1 MKKRWL
7 YLMIL
12 LIVLL
17 CAPALADDL
26 AGECKIYQAEK
37 GRLDSLTDHDDATGV
52 QLREAVEHVLE
63 IRPGATPVASLSL
76 VMGRDML
83 PFTVQTQGA
92 CQSCASAGSACPSA
106 NRYTSR
112 SDRGAGF
119 SPANTRRKGRLCG
132 GKDT

>member
-37 GRLDSLTDHDDATGV
+37 GRLDSLTDHDDAT
-52 QLREAVEHVLE
+52 
-63 IRPGATPVASLSL
+63 
-76 VMGRDML
+76 
-83 PFTVQTQGA
+83 A
-92 CQSCASAGSACPSA
+92 CSCAKPWSMCWRFA
-106 NRYTSR
+106 
-112 SDRGAGF
+112 
-119 SPANTRRKGRLCG
+119 PALRPWPR
-132 GKDT
+132 